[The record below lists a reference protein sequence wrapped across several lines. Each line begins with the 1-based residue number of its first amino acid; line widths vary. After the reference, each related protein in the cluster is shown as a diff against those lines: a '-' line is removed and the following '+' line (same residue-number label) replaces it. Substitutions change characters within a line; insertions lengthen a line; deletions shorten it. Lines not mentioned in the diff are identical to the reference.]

1 PPPPLP
7 PPPLPPSPLPPP
19 PLPPSPSPSPP
30 SFKVAVIRAVVT
42 GGHMSICSAERML
55 VRLAA
60 IQQSA
65 KLASVR
71 GWHCAAAS
79 RGR

>member
-1 PPPPLP
+1 PSPSPSPPLP
-7 PPPLPPSPLPPP
+7 PPPLPP
-19 PLPPSPSPSPP
+19 PSPSPP
-30 SFKVAVIRAVVT
+30 SFKAAVIRAVVT
-42 GGHMSICSAERML
+42 GGHMSICAAERML